1 MKKYRDWDLLE
12 QLPENWKIDKTVG
25 SPLFEY
31 EFCTNGKSVLNGQKR
46 ALVKVTKTK
55 IMKYKILQVDIFKP
69 AGTIKQNC
77 IKTLQPNI
85 EVSDVEIYKKQIK
98 SRNPDCDV
106 YLSAIQIM

>member
-1 MKKYRDWDLLE
+1 MKYKILAGLKNRNE
-12 QLPENWKIDKTVG
+12 MENEK
-25 SPLFEY
+25 
-31 EFCTNGKSVLNGQKR
+31 QK
-46 ALVKVTKTK
+46 KTK

-98 SRNPDCDV
+98 EENPDCDV
-106 YLSAIQIM
+106 YLSVIETTLKST